1 MKNLLIVILLHFNS
15 SCALADSWAPPTP
28 QTVSSPKGEFL
39 LRAIP
44 PSKLNEEGQKWIKM
58 LFIVYQ
64 LNGETQAYRET
75 SRFHVEGHPI
85 ELFINDSGDR
95 IVALDQYFGI
105 GQGPRVV
112 AVYNGKGREL
122 KKWALKDFYDKKKLD
137 RLPESTASVHWRG
150 QAGWTGDQK
159 GIWISKPTL
168 FVERKD
174 DFDDYI
180 LDVRRLEITKRVYP
194 K

>member
-1 MKNLLIVILLHFNS
+1 M
-15 SCALADSWAPPTP
+15 
-28 QTVSSPKGEFL
+28 SSPKGEFL

-44 PSKLNEEGQKWIKM
+44 PKKLNEEGKQWSKM

-64 LNGETQAYRET
+64 LNGQTQAYRET
-75 SRFHVEGHPI
+75 SRFNIEGHPI

-95 IVALDQYFGI
+95 IVTLDQYFGI

-112 AVYNGKGREL
+112 AVYTGEGREL
-122 KKWALKDFYDKKKLD
+122 KNWALKDFYDKTKLD
-137 RLPESTASVHWRG
+137 KLPESTASVHWRG
-150 QAGWTGDQK
+150 QAGWMGDQK

-168 FVERKD
+168 FVERED
-174 DFDDYI
+174 VFDDYI
-180 LDVRRLEITKRVYP
+180 LDLGRLKITKRVYP